1 MRGMVMTLTGGTY
14 SCSVCGGLGFI
25 IEETDGYQSA
35 KKCRCRIEYEAKK
48 MLERAGFGAEQKN
61 HTLDNFSAKEPE
73 QKVVKELVL
82 QYAKNFKSNSLCL
95 CGRPGTGKTHLGVA
109 VLKEILKANTPVK
122 YVGYRDL
129 IARIKSL
136 SMFEDERQKEME
148 KFQNAKVLMIDDLFK
163 GFTREGKNIKGIT
176 EADKKII
183 YEIVDDRYKKMK
195 STIITTELLPVELNS
210 VDEAIASRIAEMS
223 RGYRFIFKNTKNYR
237 YRSGV

>member
-1 MRGMVMTLTGGTY
+1 MVIILTGGTY

-82 QYAKNFKSNSLCL
+82 QYAKNFKNNSLCL

-109 VLKEILKANTPVK
+109 ALKEILKTSMPVK
-122 YVGYRDL
+122 YIGYRDL
-129 IARIKSL
+129 IAHIKSF
-136 SMFEDERQKEME
+136 SMFEDERQKELE
-148 KFQNAKVLMIDDLFK
+148 KFQEAKVLMIDDLFK
-163 GFTREGKNIKGIT
+163 GFTREDKTIKGIT

-183 YEIVDDRYKKMK
+183 YEIIDARYKKMK
-195 STIITTELLPVELNS
+195 STIITTELLPAELNAI
-210 VDEAIASRIAEMS
+210 DEAIASRIAEMS

-237 YRSGV
+237 YRSSV